1 MTVTAEVHGEFGDRH
16 IRPMSVH
23 DALAR
28 SSESMANRDSA
39 AGRLRAP
46 FNAGLQT
53 AVVGVLIYVGV
64 MSLAVKMLQEWVGV
78 MTHSAELPAFRASM
92 LLAYGGAEQVR
103 WSFGVVGVILV
114 LYLWVAWRSRRQRAG
129 WLVTLQYLGASVLVL
144 LLQWALVVSLRGVP
158 KYVLLQLYPQ

>member
-1 MTVTAEVHGEFGDRH
+1 
-16 IRPMSVH
+16 
-23 DALAR
+23 
-28 SSESMANRDSA
+28 MANRDSA

-53 AVVGVLIYVGV
+53 AVIGVLIYVGV
-64 MSLAVKMLQEWVGV
+64 MSLAVKMLRVWLGV
-78 MTHSAELPAFRASM
+78 MTHGAELPSFRASM
-92 LLAYGGAEQVR
+92 WLSYGGAAQVR
-103 WSFGVVGVILV
+103 WSFGVVGILLV
-114 LYLWVAWRSRRQRAG
+114 LYLWVAWRSRRQGAS